1 LFPTG
6 IVYALSFILGRFAY
20 LWIGG
25 EKMDNISSGGQL
37 GWATG
42 LQSTSSSDGTE
53 VRLLL
58 ASVMTL
64 AELRTLYPSMATTTF
79 YRRAKLM
86 ITRKAWTG
94 GTILTTIGE
103 AVRVLGQPEVLP

>member
-1 LFPTG
+1 
-6 IVYALSFILGRFAY
+6 
-20 LWIGG
+20 
-25 EKMDNISSGGQL
+25 MDNMSSNMQY
-37 GWATG
+37 GWGTG
-42 LQSTSSSDGTE
+42 LQSPSSSDGTE

-79 YRRAKLM
+79 YRRAKM
-86 ITRKAWTG
+86 MVSRKAWTG

-103 AVRVLGQPEVLP
+103 AVRVLGEPEVLP